1 MGLLQLLG
9 LGGRGGER
17 HLVVITFE
25 GPGRLRLNANRTS
38 GKRARQGAIAHEQT
52 IGWIEFSP
60 DGGRL
65 DQGLGPAAGKLGAAE
80 LTALLDTS
88 PNYSVREEDRA
99 RLFDGPSERN
109 VSLARAWGEQQDP
122 RPKEPIHLAGNLIRD
137 ALGVPSELGA
147 SEYVWQF
154 A

>member
-80 LTALLDTS
+80 LTALLRDLPS
-88 PNYSVREEDRA
+88 DPACKSVLR
-99 RLFDGPSERN
+99 G
-109 VSLARAWGEQQDP
+109 
-122 RPKEPIHLAGNLIRD
+122 LAGGRD
-137 ALGVPSELGA
+137 HSSKVLDFGNWGKFGVGGGPAPEGGSKPG
-147 SEYVWQF
+147 
-154 A
+154 

>member
-52 IGWIEFSP
+52 IGWIEFAP

-65 DQGLGPAAGKLGAAE
+65 DQGLGPAAGKLAPAE
-80 LTALLDTS
+80 LTALLRDLPS
-88 PNYSVREEDRA
+88 DPACKSVLRGLGSGRDHSSKV
-99 RLFDGPSERN
+99 LSFDQWGKFGVGGGPAPEGGSK
-109 VSLARAWGEQQDP
+109 SG
-122 RPKEPIHLAGNLIRD
+122 
-137 ALGVPSELGA
+137 
-147 SEYVWQF
+147 
-154 A
+154 